1 MGYLYKCFKEDDL
14 LDKDEFIFGHENIL
28 QHKEECMEYDLPD
41 VIIPADQ
48 FYRQELRKLLNLDIE
63 KDFKKIKRWEA
74 AQRSLKQTNEIKA
87 ENRRKKLLT
96 L

>member
-41 VIIPADQ
+41 VIIPAD
-48 FYRQELRKLLNLDIE
+48 
-63 KDFKKIKRWEA
+63 
-74 AQRSLKQTNEIKA
+74 
-87 ENRRKKLLT
+87 
-96 L
+96 